1 MRVLS
6 ALCTSVGSTPTLA
19 TSCLSYVGTGCPGLA
34 SAVRSHFPSPQ
45 WVRHSL
51 LSPPFPTPPLLERGW
66 LGKREKGTGSWCTWL
81 VQRKLPPS
89 LLPLCPSLPTLA
101 QDSLVLPGFVCAS
114 RQGRRWSQMGGGLG
128 RGDGDSWADSRPLGR
143 RAG

>member
-1 MRVLS
+1 MYFCWLHPHPCHFLSVLCWHWVPWAGFCGQEPFS
-6 ALCTSVGSTPTLA
+6 LSSVGEALPS
-19 TSCLSYVGTGCPGLA
+19 LS
-34 SAVRSHFPSPQ
+34 
-45 WVRHSL
+45 SL
-51 LSPPFPTPPLLERGW
+51 PYSPLLERGW
-66 LGKREKGTGSWCTWL
+66 LGKREKGTGSWCTCL

-89 LLPLCPSLPTLA
+89 LIPLYPSLPTLA
-101 QDSLVLPGFVCAS
+101 QDSPVLPGFVCAS